1 MHYICF
7 VKKIN
12 SILFITIFGFIFF
25 DCYAITPHKRIDSLK
40 TELSKSNLSA
50 KVKVEL
56 IYNLST
62 AYYSANDLT
71 NAMDYSRMA
80 IFSYELMKDPIGKAS
95 AMRQCGNIYSDI
107 NDYQNSL
114 KNYLNALEIFQTYNN
129 AENIAKTKKD
139 IISLYLK
146 MENYDKA
153 LEYLWT
159 NLSHYKKDS
168 ILNKNEIINT
178 YFNLGIS
185 YGGKEVLDS
194 SLYFFQKCFN
204 YYSENNNDLQE
215 AGLLNNIGAIYSK
228 LDKNQKALN
237 KYKEALTLFTKIN
250 NETGIGV
257 TISNIAFIYMK
268 QKNYNAAIEY
278 YVKSIELFN
287 KTGALHYL
295 NNTYLNLSEIY
306 KQENKFD
313 SALHYNEL
321 YIQLNDSLKNNE
333 VLSRIADLEVQHKLS
348 NKEKELKILEKEKL
362 LIEQENKIKKIRVWI
377 LAGIIIFILVIAV
390 LVLRNLKISLQ
401 RTKLKKDLLEHEK
414 NLLKDELSFKDS
426 ELEQLALR
434 IVQKN
439 NFLEEIKN
447 KFEELSLET
456 ENNKKINEI
465 SSNIDHNLYIDSDRK
480 ELELK
485 IDHIHQTFLY
495 KLSQKFPDLTKTEK
509 RLCSLLVL
517 DISSKDMATIL
528 NISPDSVKKS
538 RYRLRKKLG
547 IDSEELISD
556 YLKNI

>member
-1 MHYICF
+1 MKTYFQLILL
-7 VKKIN
+7 
-12 SILFITIFGFIFF
+12 SILICANHNGYSNIHST
-25 DCYAITPHKRIDSLK
+25 KIDSLK
-40 TELSKSNLSA
+40 KELGKSNVIKLN
-50 KVKVEL
+50 KINL
-56 IYNLST
+56 IYSLSE
-62 AYYSANDLT
+62 AYYNENDLS
-71 NAMDYSRMA
+71 NALEYSNIA
-80 IFSYELMKDPIGKAS
+80 ILSYDLLNDPIGKAKALAQS
-95 AMRQCGNIYSDI
+95 GIIYSDI

-114 KNYLNALEIFQTYNN
+114 KYLLNALEIYHSNN
-129 AENIAKTKKD
+129 RLENVATIKKN

-153 LEYLWT
+153 LEYLKS
-159 NLSHYKKDS
+159 NLLYYKKDS
-168 ILNKNEIINT
+168 VSFKNEIINS
-178 YFNLGIS
+178 YFNFGIS
-185 YGGKEVLDS
+185 YGGKELLDS
-194 SLYFFQKCFN
+194 ALFYFQKCIEF
-204 YYSENNNDLQE
+204 YSDEKNDLQV

-228 LDKNQKALN
+228 SEKNQLAIE
-237 KYKEALTLFTKIN
+237 YYQDALTIFTRIN
-250 NETGIGV
+250 NEIGV
-257 TISNIAFIYMK
+257 GVSLSNLAFIYMK
-268 QKNYNAAIEY
+268 QKNFASAISY
-278 YVKSIELFN
+278 YEKSIQLFV

-295 NNTYLNLSEIY
+295 NNSYLNMSEIY
-306 KQENKFD
+306 KENKNYEK
-313 SALHYNEL
+313 ALKYNEL

-333 VLSRIADLEVQHKLS
+333 TLSKIADLEVQYKIS

-362 LIEQENKIKKIRVWI
+362 LIEQENKIKKIRIWLLV
-377 LAGIIIFILVIAV
+377 GIIVFILIIAI

-401 RTKLKKDLLEHEK
+401 KSQLKKEILEHEK

-439 NFLEEIKN
+439 DFLEEIKN

-465 SSNIDHNLYIDSDRK
+465 SSNIDHNLYIDNDRK

-485 IDHIHQTFLY
+485 IDHIHQTFLF
-495 KLSQKFPDLTKTEK
+495 KLSQRYPDLTKTEK

-547 IDSEELISD
+547 IDSEEQISNF
-556 YLKNI
+556 LKSIH